1 MLVAC
6 DGWDRRECQTPGT
19 PILNRVR
26 PSRLFSP
33 DEGRVGVNGLGVT
46 LSRAYSSQLRDRLC
60 ENRAGIDWFRLL
72 LSCLGRAGRHRRTG
86 GNRSV
91 PSLIPA
97 FRMGCLPL
105 QRMD

>member
-1 MLVAC
+1 MLVVC
-6 DGWDRRECQTPGT
+6 DEWARWECQTPGT
-19 PILNRVR
+19 PILNHVR
-26 PSRLFSP
+26 PSWLFLP
-33 DEGRVGVNGLGVT
+33 DEDRVGVNGLGVT

-72 LSCLGRAGRHRRTG
+72 LSCLGRTGRHRRTG

-97 FRMGCLPL
+97 F
-105 QRMD
+105 